1 MKKNL
6 FMLIVLSSLFLSC
19 ENKREVELVEK
30 IKQFEEYTIKP
41 IDYTNLNEI
50 RQSTGKEIYVQGF
63 IKDIS
68 TTENAK
74 LWKNEEGGFFTYIL
88 LTKTISDIANT
99 IYDNCNEGCFIR
111 IKTKVFDHR
120 DGLYLI
126 PVEIVDTYSMSIKKQ
141 IDKELKMIREE

>member
-74 LWKNEEGGFFTYIL
+74 LWKKRSRKNV
-88 LTKTISDIANT
+88 
-99 IYDNCNEGCFIR
+99 C
-111 IKTKVFDHR
+111 
-120 DGLYLI
+120 
-126 PVEIVDTYSMSIKKQ
+126 
-141 IDKELKMIREE
+141 